1 MYKCKNCDVIS
12 KPKEPLNLVV
22 VQTRSTEYTN
32 QDEEGDTVRSSGI
45 ETIKEIGVCDECKKR
60 YDKIHA
66 K

>member
-1 MYKCKNCDVIS
+1 MYICKNCDTPS

-22 VQTRSTEYTN
+22 VETRLKTYVNE
-32 QDEEGDTVRSSGI
+32 DEDGNIIRSSGT
-45 ETIKEIGVCDECKKR
+45 ETIKEVGVCDECKKR